1 MSAEDTPATGSVA
14 VIPPVPPKTAVGY
27 AGASAPFPAQPW
39 FDPRYAAPILI
50 TLILLIA
57 HFAYGALKSPLH
69 TGVAIG
75 SAILCEIVL
84 GYLFY
89 GKMPNLASAYVSGIS
104 VGILVRTEALWPFA
118 FVSVLSIMSKYVL
131 RVKGRH
137 IWNPSNFGIAAAL
150 LVAHDSMATLG
161 PEFDNKIVPFI
172 IVAIIGSLIVGKL
185 RRLHIS
191 AAYALSFVF
200 FAWVRSLINGQP
212 FFAEVAPITGPMYM
226 LFTFFMIT
234 DPKTTVKGRNAQI
247 LVAFLVAGAECV
259 LRLAQNIHA
268 PYFALFTV
276 GPIAN
281 LVEIWWVGRS
291 AAEQKVAT
299 ATA

>member
-1 MSAEDTPATGSVA
+1 MSAEETPATGGVA
-14 VIPPVPPKTAVGY
+14 VVPPVPPKTAVG
-27 AGASAPFPAQPW
+27 SAAAFPAQPW

-50 TLILLIA
+50 TIILLIA

-69 TGVAIG
+69 TGTAIVA
-75 SAILCEIVL
+75 SILCEIIL

-118 FVSVLSIMSKYVL
+118 FVAVLSIMSKYVL

-150 LVAHDSMATLG
+150 LVAHQYMATLG

-172 IVAIIGSLIVGKL
+172 VVGIIGSIIVGKL

-247 LVAFLVAGAECV
+247 LVAFRVAGAECV

-281 LVEIWWVGRS
+281 LVEIWWVGRT
-291 AAEQKVAT
+291 AVDQKVAP